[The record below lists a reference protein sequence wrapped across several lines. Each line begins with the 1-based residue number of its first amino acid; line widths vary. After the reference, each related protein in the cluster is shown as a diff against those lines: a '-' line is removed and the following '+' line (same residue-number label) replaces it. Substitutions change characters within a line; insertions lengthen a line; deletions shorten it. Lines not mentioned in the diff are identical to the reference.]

1 MEKEHDQTECLEF
14 EIKIVWRGHHHLGPC
29 WKFSSFCRKCMFKNR
44 MKHNWL
50 FPCSLKFLPYVLLL
64 ISHTLFTTHYCY
76 LFFHVSQAASS
87 EGRYGTSTYLSQCLA
102 LFLAITYSQQLFSFL
117 LLYSETFTD
126 SPLSLKV
133 VLRFFSGYMCL
144 SVN

>member
-64 ISHTLFTTHYCY
+64 ISHTLFTTYYCY
-76 LFFHVSQAASS
+76 LFFHM
-87 EGRYGTSTYLSQCLA
+87 LA
-102 LFLAITYSQQLFSFL
+102 RLPALKAGMVRLRILLNAWHCSL
-117 LLYSETFTD
+117 LLLTVNNYSHFYSFTQK
-126 SPLSLKV
+126 PSLT
-133 VLRFFSGYMCL
+133 LHCP
-144 SVN
+144 